1 MELNFNQ
8 VQEITTYTYDAGIL
22 IKTETIKNY
31 EFLNTIYLLSK
42 IMIPIIIFLLI
53 AKYKRKKWFYKYA
66 YYYLA
71 LLYLFFSIK

>member
-53 AKYKRKKWFYKYA
+53 AKYKRKK
-66 YYYLA
+66 
-71 LLYLFFSIK
+71 